1 MKLLVAEDE
10 LELVKALKTVLEK
23 QNYTVVTVINGVDA
37 LSHLTC
43 GDYDGAILDI
53 MMPGMDGLTVLARM
67 RAAGVGIPVLLLTA
81 KTEVEDRVA
90 GLDAGADDYLP
101 KPFAVSELLARVRA
115 MLRRKGDYAGQT
127 FAFNGVTLDGQSFAL
142 TCAGGSIHLSS
153 REYRMMEM
161 MMDSPR
167 RVVPTTQFI
176 EKIWGWDSDVDVSIV
191 WVNISN
197 IRKKL
202 QSIDAPLTIRAMRG
216 VGYALE
222 AGE

>member
-1 MKLLVAEDE
+1 VKLLVAEDE
-10 LELVKALKTVLEK
+10 PELVKALKTVLEK
-23 QNYTVVTVINGVDA
+23 QNYTIVTVTNGNDA
-37 LSHLTC
+37 LSHATC
-43 GDYDGAILDI
+43 GDYDGAVLDI
-53 MMPGMDGLTVLARM
+53 MMPGMDGLQVLSRM
-67 RAAGVGIPVLLLTA
+67 RAAGIGIPVLLLTA
-81 KTEVEDRVA
+81 KAEVEDRVA

-127 FAFNGVTLDGQSFAL
+127 LAYGGVTLDGQSFEL
-142 TCAGGSIHLSS
+142 ICETGSTHLSS
-153 REYRMMEM
+153 REYRMMEL

-167 RVVPTTQFI
+167 RVIPTAQFI
-176 EKIWGWDSDVDVSIV
+176 EKIWGWDSEVDVSIV

-202 QSIDAPLTIRAMRG
+202 QTIGAPVSIRAMRG

-222 AGE
+222 ANE